1 MPPQLKIL
9 FPDFLFFYRSLCK
22 PSLKYA
28 TEPKTLIHCYM
39 KISPRQNISGCNA
52 RLLCKQVGKTKTG
65 KTLSWRNTKR
75 FCILK
80 IIDAF
85 HETSSEHCKTMF
97 AAVKLRN
104 IILLSA
110 VTKRRWTPEVSL
122 VNFPRLSSLI
132 KRQQKVLKFNLFIFL
147 AWRRKKTPPCS
158 LPSLTLSH
166 KYFNIKCCRQKSV
179 SERNFCRT
187 LKKSFHSF

>member
-1 MPPQLKIL
+1 MMKSPLPSSKTSRRHKHKYTNKQCSFCQRDECNIIPNEAHSMPPQLKIL
-9 FPDFLFFYRSLCK
+9 FPDFLFFHRSLCK

-52 RLLCKQVGKTKTG
+52 RLLCKQVGKTKTD

-85 HETSSEHCKTMF
+85 QFHPSREDCKTMF

-110 VTKRRWTPEVSL
+110 VTKRRWTPEL
-122 VNFPRLSSLI
+122 PPVNFPRLSLLI
-132 KRQQKVLKFNLFIFL
+132 KRQKKVL
-147 AWRRKKTPPCS
+147 
-158 LPSLTLSH
+158 
-166 KYFNIKCCRQKSV
+166 
-179 SERNFCRT
+179 
-187 LKKSFHSF
+187 